1 MGPEPTSPLDKT
13 ENIDLHKLREL
24 REEARRQREL
34 EVRVN
39 FDNFIKSEKAKVR
52 ALIPLLS
59 GKLEEAA
66 RKDHSNCELL
76 VASVEKDIT
85 KEELMK
91 HPAYGELIRYLETQ
105 GLTHVHTGFYRP
117 ENGGVRL
124 YVTLP

>member
-1 MGPEPTSPLDKT
+1 MNLPEKVMGPEPTSPLDKT

-76 VASVEKDIT
+76 VAYVEKDIT
-85 KEELMK
+85 KDL
-91 HPAYGELIRYLETQ
+91 
-105 GLTHVHTGFYRP
+105 
-117 ENGGVRL
+117 
-124 YVTLP
+124 

>member
-1 MGPEPTSPLDKT
+1 MNLPEKVMGPEPTSPLDKT

-24 REEARRQREL
+24 R
-34 EVRVN
+34 
-39 FDNFIKSEKAKVR
+39 
-52 ALIPLLS
+52 
-59 GKLEEAA
+59 EAA